1 MRNGKIQAHDNRQ
14 TSVRVS
20 AFLVDIAPLQWYSLS
35 TGSLQE
41 QAGKELLK
49 YGCS

>member
-1 MRNGKIQAHDNRQ
+1 MRNDKIQAHDYRQ

-20 AFLVDIAPLQWYSLS
+20 AFLIDIAFLPWYSLS
-35 TGSLQE
+35 TGSLQK